1 MPFQV
6 PCVTLS
12 FFTKVAEPWLFRVR
26 EALADEDPIEA
37 TTLALVL
44 PLTVPAVAAKV
55 VEVAPAV
62 TVAVAGTVRAVV
74 LLERLTLVPPVGAT
88 LEMFTVQV
96 AVLLA
101 GRTVGAHASE
111 DTVTGATRETE
122 AVFEDAPSV
131 AVTTALWSDVKVP
144 AVAVK
149 VALAVL
155 AGTVTEAGT
164 TRLAVL
170 LVSAK
175 VAAVGVAEESVA
187 VQTAEAP
194 VLRDAGVQVK
204 ALIPIVAPGDT
215 VPPVV
220 VKAVPTPPAG
230 VAPIA
235 LITLTVVLPEFG
247 LRVNDRTATTPF
259 AIVFAFIP

>member
-1 MPFQV
+1 
-6 PCVTLS
+6 VTLS
-12 FFTKVAEPWLFRVR
+12 FFTKIDEVWLFRVR
-26 EALADEDPIEA
+26 EVLADEDPIEA

-55 VEVAPAV
+55 VEVEPAAM
-62 TVAVAGTVRAVV
+62 VADAGTMRAAV
-74 LLERLTLVPPVGAT
+74 LLERLTLVPVGMA
-88 LEMFTVQV
+88 LEILMVQV

-101 GRTVGAHASE
+101 ARTLGAHARE

-122 AVFEDAPSV
+122 AVFEDAPNA

-175 VAAVGVAEESVA
+175 VAAAGVAEESVA
-187 VQTAEAP
+187 VQTAAAP